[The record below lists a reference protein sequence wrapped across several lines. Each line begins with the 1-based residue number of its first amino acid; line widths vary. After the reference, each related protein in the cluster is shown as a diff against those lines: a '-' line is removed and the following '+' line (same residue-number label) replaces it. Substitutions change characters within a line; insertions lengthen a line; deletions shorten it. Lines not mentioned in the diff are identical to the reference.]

1 MIENKEQRWKLVIVF
16 VIFIITIGV
25 LLLLFFQEDQI
36 KKEKD
41 VYYGKMEQEVET
53 FVKEKKQLETD
64 LLDLE
69 KKYDNE
75 INGKA
80 SVELLFTDLNENI
93 YTDIYPWMKEYGYI
107 GTLAISPKSF
117 PGQKDCLSMKQFKEL
132 INAGWQCCLKWD
144 ESSDINEW
152 LSSCRELAKALEIKL
167 VNAVYFPTGSY
178 HSKYDEILM
187 KEGILVVVHHNEND
201 LLSINSKFKNDL
213 WYSSALAWNSNQATS
228 ILSNL
233 MNQKGNMVY
242 TIGSESIYEKYEEG
256 NFIAM
261 LKRLK
266 SFSEKNSILV
276 YNLLEAREYCKEIE
290 NKRESIENN
299 YKPQKEVLESKIAEL
314 DKKID
319 SIYDKYIK

>member
-1 MIENKEQRWKLVIVF
+1 MF
-16 VIFIITIGV
+16 
-25 LLLLFFQEDQI
+25 LFLQEDQI

-178 HSKYDEILM
+178 NSKYDEILM
-187 KEGILVVVHHNEND
+187 KEGILVVVYHDEND

-319 SIYDKYIK
+319 SVYDKYIK

>member
-1 MIENKEQRWKLVIVF
+1 M
-16 VIFIITIGV
+16 
-25 LLLLFFQEDQI
+25 QEDQI

-178 HSKYDEILM
+178 NSKYDEILM
-187 KEGILVVVHHNEND
+187 KEGILVVVYHDEND

-266 SFSEKNSILV
+266 SFSEKIVFL
-276 YNLLEAREYCKEIE
+276 
-290 NKRESIENN
+290 
-299 YKPQKEVLESKIAEL
+299 
-314 DKKID
+314 
-319 SIYDKYIK
+319 YIIF

>member
-1 MIENKEQRWKLVIVF
+1 M
-16 VIFIITIGV
+16 
-25 LLLLFFQEDQI
+25 LLFFQEDQI

-117 PGQKDCLSMKQFKEL
+117 PGQKDCLSMKQFEEL

-144 ESSDINEW
+144 KSSDINEW

-178 HSKYDEILM
+178 NSKYDEILM
-187 KEGILVVVHHNEND
+187 KEGILVVVYHDEND

-242 TIGSESIYEKYEEG
+242 IIGSESIYEKYEEG

-319 SIYDKYIK
+319 SVYDKYIK